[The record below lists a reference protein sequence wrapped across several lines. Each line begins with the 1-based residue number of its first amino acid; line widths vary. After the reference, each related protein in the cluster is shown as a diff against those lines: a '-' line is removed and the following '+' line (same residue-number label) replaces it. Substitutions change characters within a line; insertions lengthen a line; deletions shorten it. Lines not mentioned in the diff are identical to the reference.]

1 MEGRSQNQSV
11 SKVIKKGTNST
22 GSSKMGIRGMS
33 RSYPDSLTKG
43 ILSRGRSREKGTGHI
58 LHRLAGNRE
67 TGTGGSRWETAPLSL
82 RFKENLQWRRE
93 QTGVSKR
100 QRERNEL

>member
-1 MEGRSQNQSV
+1 MILDHMVQRGGYKTKVCARKQKEGM
-11 SKVIKKGTNST
+11 NSN

-43 ILSRGRSREKGTGHI
+43 ILSRGRSREEGTGHI

-67 TGTGGSRWETAPLSL
+67 IGTGGSRWEMAPLSL
-82 RFKENLQWRRE
+82 HCKEK
-93 QTGVSKR
+93 V
-100 QRERNEL
+100 